1 MQMYKIKMKNNRS
14 RTLFPKDEKE
24 TTSEG
29 ALLEWKTDGI
39 DKQRSKPQIVE
50 NKKTDYRERS

>member
-24 TTSEG
+24 TASKG

-39 DKQRSKPQIVE
+39 DRQQRNLK
-50 NKKTDYRERS
+50 